1 MPVVRTGLRPA
12 KPTVNSWVMSPVLP
26 PLGQAPLVGSI
37 LARTGLVTER
47 ETCEMPYVHR
57 TPTLLRHVLTACIAF
72 TLLTATLA
80 PVAARPGFETGH
92 GVASSGIPSP
102 EVTARGVFSY
112 DLTTGITLYESNPDE
127 QMQIGSTVKVATALV
142 VMQHGNPA
150 DEVLIEESDTVDIT
164 VYSNMQLM
172 AGDTLTVGTL
182 LYGLLLPSGNDGAL
196 ALARHVGSQICGCDD
211 RNDALDAF
219 VGAMNDYADE
229 LGLENT
235 RFTNPSGID
244 SENTYSSA
252 RDIAI
257 MFGELMQNERL
268 ARIVAEPAYSFFSVG
283 PDSRNYQSPN
293 TNQLLGQ
300 LGVIGGKTG
309 TTGEAGA
316 CVVLAREVNG
326 GANLVITAVLGSDV
340 AYEDGAIVEGSDL
353 RWNDAR
359 TIFGAMDEQFAWVTP
374 GAEGTFPGLA
384 EEMAVWQV
392 QFDDPP
398 TIPYPTSGTDATYQ
412 LVLGTGGENG
422 DEGGSVRLF
431 YDQQQVGN
439 VPVFYSSARASTSAR
454 AGQ

>member
-1 MPVVRTGLRPA
+1 MP
-12 KPTVNSWVMSPVLP
+12 S
-26 PLGQAPLVGSI
+26 
-37 LARTGLVTER
+37 
-47 ETCEMPYVHR
+47 VHR
-57 TPTLLRHVLTACIAF
+57 TSTVIRYALAAFVAF
-72 TLLTATLA
+72 TLLTAGLA
-80 PVAARPGFETGH
+80 PTAASPGAVLDRSEGSR
-92 GVASSGIPSP
+92 AIPSP
-102 EVTARGVFSY
+102 GVSARGVFSY
-112 DLTTGITLYESNPDE
+112 DLTTGITLYENNPDE
-127 QMQIGSTVKVATALV
+127 QMQIGSTVKVATALI
-142 VMQHGNPA
+142 VMLHGNPT
-150 DEVLIEESDTVDIT
+150 DEVLIDESDTVDIT
-164 VYSNMQLM
+164 VFSNMQLQ

-196 ALARHVGSQICGCDD
+196 ALARHVGSQICECDD
-211 RNDALDAF
+211 RNAAVGAF
-219 VGAMNDYADE
+219 VEAMNDYAAE

-257 MFGELMQNERL
+257 LFGELMQNERL
-268 ARIVAEPAYSFFSVG
+268 AGIVAEPAYSFYSVG
-283 PDSRNYQSPN
+283 AENRNYTSDS

-316 CVVLAREVNG
+316 CVVLARQVNG
-326 GANLVITAVLGSDV
+326 GANTVIMAVLGSDV

-353 RWNDAR
+353 RWDDAR

-384 EEMAVWQV
+384 EEMSVWQV
-392 QFDDPP
+392 QFNDPP
-398 TIPYPTSGTDATYQ
+398 TIPYPTSGATAGYQ
-412 LVLGTGGENG
+412 LVLNAEGDEG

-439 VPVFYSSARASTSAR
+439 LPVYYTSAQSATLTEAVGR
-454 AGQ
+454 